1 MDRFPTFC
9 MAYDN
14 TLKYLVEQDPE
25 TFAQWLLGTASTDV
39 QILKTELSLEPV
51 RADSVIFLQASNQIL
66 HLEFQT
72 LPQSSPSLPIRM
84 LDYWV
89 RLYRQYNCEIEQ
101 VVIFL
106 KPTTSEAVF
115 IDRFTATK
123 TSHRYRVIR
132 IWEEEPTTLLSV
144 PSLLPLA
151 VLTRTDVPAALLQQ
165 VAAQVNII
173 EPSSL
178 RQTISTCAQ
187 LLAGLV
193 FDREQIHQFFRSA
206 TMKESVIYQEILREG
221 LQEGLQQGLQQGLQA
236 EVNLIVRQLTR
247 RLGAVPQASQNQIQT
262 LSIAQLED
270 LGEALLDFSDLPALE
285 SWLANL
291 ER

>member
-193 FDREQIHQFFRSA
+193 FDSEQIHQFFRSA
-206 TMKESVIYQEILREG
+206 TMKESVIYQEILR
-221 LQEGLQQGLQQGLQA
+221 EGLQQGLQQGLQA

>member
-1 MDRFPTFC
+1 MGRFLPFC

-89 RLYRQYNCEIEQ
+89 RLYRQYHCEIEQ

-106 KPTTSEAVF
+106 KPTTSAAVF

-173 EPSSL
+173 EPGSL

-193 FDREQIHQFFRSA
+193 FDSEQIHQFFRST

-221 LQEGLQQGLQQGLQA
+221 LQEGLQQGLQA

-247 RLGAVPQASQNQIQT
+247 RLGTVPPALQNQIQA

-270 LGEALLDFSDLPALE
+270 LGEALLDFSGLPALE
-285 SWLANL
+285 SWLSNL

>member
-1 MDRFPTFC
+1 MDHCPIFY

-25 TFAQWLLGTASTDV
+25 TFARWLLGTASTDV

-123 TSHRYRVIR
+123 TSHCYRVIR
-132 IWEEEPTTLLSV
+132 LWEEESTTLLSV

-151 VLTRTDVPAALLQQ
+151 VLARTDAPDALLQQ

-193 FDREQIHQFFRSA
+193 FNSEQIHQFFRSA

-221 LQEGLQQGLQQGLQA
+221 LQEGLQQGLQA

-247 RLGAVPQASQNQIQT
+247 RLGTVPPALQNQIQG

-270 LGEALLDFSDLPALE
+270 LGEALLDFSGLPELE
-285 SWLANL
+285 SWLSNL